1 MRKMRILRK
10 ICGAFLAAFLLAGG
24 MAAPAKCD
32 ERPVSV
38 PAAEAPE
45 NVRPDAETLSEGP
58 SAGLTGASQ
67 YVRGYVEG
75 YARYDLA
82 SAYLDKLNAY
92 RKSCGA
98 GSLCID
104 QSLSDYAMQRAA
116 EQLCYFGHT
125 RPDGSSCFDEAVFGG
140 TWHGE
145 TAWFPGT
152 LVNADMIFNA
162 FRGSPA
168 HDAISKDNVYKA
180 VGIGIVQSKD
190 GYIGVVCDYR
200 STGTPATVKTTKEKK
215 TWSFNVSP
223 DYFVPALTP
232 EKVSTDDARRL
243 LTVRG
248 RCYNLPSLPGATYSV
263 SGGTG
268 SIRSSSPSVAAVEN
282 GCIIP
287 KRAGTA
293 ALAITAAGRTYT
305 AKITVAQGTKT
316 VTPTPTPT
324 PKPEVPKKED
334 PKTVT
339 RSYAGTYTIRSA
351 KNQNFVIDIAGGSRK
366 SCANVQLY
374 AANGTEAQVFI
385 IREAGNGYYTIT
397 NRRSGKLLDVSGAS
411 RRSGT
416 NVHQY
421 TANGTIA
428 QLWKIQENKDGTV
441 TFVSKLGTV
450 LDVSGG
456 LMQNGRNIQAYSPN
470 GTIAQKWVLDK
481 N

>member
-1 MRKMRILRK
+1 M
-10 ICGAFLAAFLLAGG
+10 
-24 MAAPAKCD
+24 
-32 ERPVSV
+32 
-38 PAAEAPE
+38 
-45 NVRPDAETLSEGP
+45 
-58 SAGLTGASQ
+58 
-67 YVRGYVEG
+67 
-75 YARYDLA
+75 
-82 SAYLDKLNAY
+82 
-92 RKSCGA
+92 
-98 GSLCID
+98 
-104 QSLSDYAMQRAA
+104 
-116 EQLCYFGHT
+116 
-125 RPDGSSCFDEAVFGG
+125 
-140 TWHGE
+140 
-145 TAWFPGT
+145 
-152 LVNADMIFNA
+152 
-162 FRGSPA
+162 
-168 HDAISKDNVYKA
+168 
-180 VGIGIVQSKD
+180 
-190 GYIGVVCDYR
+190 
-200 STGTPATVKTTKEKK
+200 
-215 TWSFNVSP
+215 SP

-268 SIRSSSPSVAAVEN
+268 SIRSSSPSVAPVEN
-282 GCIIP
+282 GCIVP
-287 KRAGTA
+287 KSAGTA
-293 ALAITAAGRTYT
+293 SLTITAAGRTYT

-416 NVHQY
+416 RP
-421 TANGTIA
+421 T
-428 QLWKIQENKDGTV
+428 
-441 TFVSKLGTV
+441 
-450 LDVSGG
+450 
-456 LMQNGRNIQAYSPN
+456 GR
-470 GTIAQKWVLDK
+470 
-481 N
+481 